1 METLGGLM
9 RCIKFGGTEHCLV
22 VAGART
28 GSLRFVTA
36 TGRFRFH
43 TGVGKTGKCADQM
56 VAEYGLRTGRQK
68 KGSEKKIK
76 NSIQSFLHFWSFAK
90 FELITLFF
98 RKLVV
103 ECKVKVGDPHVKNHA
118 APSRREVEL
127 CAFHW
132 AIRLTAYYNHDQLSA
147 IQIVRLIFNSWP
159 FEHHVLFEDYRSI
172 FLETLNNFISS
183 LEDGSE
189 KEKAKIQKLF
199 AHAGVKELQEFLKFL
214 HQDTPYWGPAKLR
227 GIN

>member
-1 METLGGLM
+1 MQENMETLGGLM

-76 NSIQSFLHFWSFAK
+76 NSIQSFLHF
-90 FELITLFF
+90 
-98 RKLVV
+98 LVV
-103 ECKVKVGDPHVKNHA
+103 CQIWVNNSVFSKI
-118 APSRREVEL
+118 SRWV
-127 CAFHW
+127 
-132 AIRLTAYYNHDQLSA
+132 
-147 IQIVRLIFNSWP
+147 
-159 FEHHVLFEDYRSI
+159 
-172 FLETLNNFISS
+172 
-183 LEDGSE
+183 
-189 KEKAKIQKLF
+189 
-199 AHAGVKELQEFLKFL
+199 
-214 HQDTPYWGPAKLR
+214 
-227 GIN
+227 